1 MKKASDSLRF
11 SALVLAGDRQAN
23 DPVAALGGQGC
34 KALTKVQGIP
44 MLHRVLA
51 ALRASDRVADIT
63 LVGPSR
69 QALNND
75 QRIHT
80 LLGRGEIF
88 ALEPASTPSAST
100 LLGLLHV
107 KTRPVF
113 VTTADHALLR
123 PEIIDYFLDR
133 SRSSGCDVC
142 VAVTPLGTVMAM
154 FPGHRRTAIKLQGGP
169 YCGSNMFAFMTP
181 QSEKL
186 AAFWRSVEEQRKNP
200 RKVIASALGLIATLK
215 YLMGTLS
222 LEQAMQRIS
231 STVGL
236 KIGAVV
242 MPFAEAAV
250 DVDSISDHALVER
263 FLLER
268 ELT

>member
-1 MKKASDSLRF
+1 MKNASEPVRF

-23 DPVAALGGQGC
+23 DPVAAMSGLGC

-51 ALRASDRVADIT
+51 ALRASDRIAEIT
-63 LVGPSR
+63 LMGPSR
-69 QALNND
+69 QALEND
-75 QRIHT
+75 LRMHT
-80 LLGRGEIF
+80 LLGRREVF
-88 ALEPASTPSAST
+88 ALEPASTPSASA
-100 LLGLLHV
+100 LRGLLHV
-107 KTRPVF
+107 KARPVF

-133 SRSSGCDVC
+133 SRESGCDVS
-142 VAVTPLGTVMAM
+142 VALTPLETVTTM
-154 FPGHRRTAIKLQGGP
+154 FPGHRRTAIKLKGGP

-186 AAFWRSVEEQRKNP
+186 AAFWRSVEEQRKSP
-200 RKVIASALGLIATLK
+200 RKVISSALGLSATLK

-222 LEQAMQRIS
+222 LERALEQVS
-231 STVGL
+231 SMVGL
-236 KIGAVV
+236 KIGAVL

-250 DVDSISDHALVER
+250 DIDSMSDHALVER

-268 ELT
+268 ER